1 MKNKRKEID
10 RIIKELDRKGYD
22 EELVER
28 LEELEAETG
37 YYPDQERNE

>member
-10 RIIKELDRKGYD
+10 RIIKELDKKGYD
-22 EELVER
+22 EKLVEC

-37 YYPDQERNE
+37 YYPNQERHK